1 MVMTDNNELKQG
13 VEQAIDQRATQVL
26 NADPQWQRLR
36 GMLDVLEGKV
46 NITKQE
52 NNNEDLEGQVE
63 GEDS

>member
-1 MVMTDNNELKQG
+1 MMDNNELRQG
-13 VEQAIDQRATQVL
+13 VEQALEQRATQVL

-52 NNNEDLEGQVE
+52 NGNEVLEGQVE
-63 GEDS
+63 GESS

>member
-1 MVMTDNNELKQG
+1 MMDNNELRQG
-13 VEQAIDQRATQVL
+13 VEQALEQRATQVL

-52 NNNEDLEGQVE
+52 NGNEVLEGQTE
-63 GEDS
+63 GESS

>member
-1 MVMTDNNELKQG
+1 MTDNNELRQG
-13 VEQAIDQRATQVL
+13 VEQALEQRATQVL

-52 NNNEDLEGQVE
+52 NNNEVLEGQVE

>member
-1 MVMTDNNELKQG
+1 MTDNNELKQG
-13 VEQAIDQRATQVL
+13 VEQAIEQRATQVL

-52 NNNEDLEGQVE
+52 NGNEVLEGQVE

>member
-1 MVMTDNNELKQG
+1 MSEPNELRQG
-13 VEQAIDQRATQVL
+13 VEQALEQRATQVL

-52 NNNEDLEGQVE
+52 NSNEVLEGQVE
-63 GEDS
+63 GESS

>member
-13 VEQAIDQRATQVL
+13 VEQAIEQRATQVL

-52 NNNEDLEGQVE
+52 NNNEVLEGQVE

>member
-13 VEQAIDQRATQVL
+13 VEQAIEQRATQVL

-52 NNNEDLEGQVE
+52 NGNEVLEGQVE

>member
-1 MVMTDNNELKQG
+1 MTDNNELKQG
-13 VEQAIDQRATQVL
+13 VEQAIEQRATQVL

-52 NNNEDLEGQVE
+52 NNNEVLEGQVE

>member
-1 MVMTDNNELKQG
+1 MTDNNELRQG
-13 VEQAIDQRATQVL
+13 VEQALEQRATQVL

-52 NNNEDLEGQVE
+52 NGNEVLEGQTE
-63 GEDS
+63 GEGS

>member
-1 MVMTDNNELKQG
+1 MMDNNELSQG
-13 VEQAIDQRATQVL
+13 VEPALEQRATQVL

-52 NNNEDLEGQVE
+52 NGNEVLEGQTE
-63 GEDS
+63 GESS

>member
-1 MVMTDNNELKQG
+1 MTDNNEWRQG
-13 VEQAIDQRATQVL
+13 VEQALEQRATQVL

-52 NNNEDLEGQVE
+52 NGNEVLEGQTE
-63 GEDS
+63 GESS

>member
-1 MVMTDNNELKQG
+1 MTDNNELRQG
-13 VEQAIDQRATQVL
+13 VEKALEQRATQVL

-52 NNNEDLEGQVE
+52 NGNEVLEGQTE
-63 GEDS
+63 GESS

>member
-1 MVMTDNNELKQG
+1 MAEQNELRQG
-13 VEQAIDQRATQVL
+13 VEQALEQRATQVL

-52 NNNEDLEGQVE
+52 NNNEVAGEQIE
-63 GEDS
+63 GESS

>member
-1 MVMTDNNELKQG
+1 MTDNNELRQG
-13 VEQAIDQRATQVL
+13 VEQAIEQRATQVL

-52 NNNEDLEGQVE
+52 NNNEVLEGQVE

>member
-1 MVMTDNNELKQG
+1 MVMTDNNELRQG
-13 VEQAIDQRATQVL
+13 VEQALEQRATQVL

-52 NNNEDLEGQVE
+52 NGNEVVGEQIE
-63 GEDS
+63 GESS

>member
-1 MVMTDNNELKQG
+1 MTDNNELSQG
-13 VEQAIDQRATQVL
+13 VEQALEQRATQVL

-52 NNNEDLEGQVE
+52 NGNEVLEGQTE
-63 GEDS
+63 GESS

>member
-1 MVMTDNNELKQG
+1 MMDNNELRQG
-13 VEQAIDQRATQVL
+13 VEQALEQRATQVL

-52 NNNEDLEGQVE
+52 NNNEVLEGQVE

>member
-1 MVMTDNNELKQG
+1 MTDNNELRQG
-13 VEQAIDQRATQVL
+13 VEKAIGQRATQVL

-52 NNNEDLEGQVE
+52 NNNEVLEGQVE